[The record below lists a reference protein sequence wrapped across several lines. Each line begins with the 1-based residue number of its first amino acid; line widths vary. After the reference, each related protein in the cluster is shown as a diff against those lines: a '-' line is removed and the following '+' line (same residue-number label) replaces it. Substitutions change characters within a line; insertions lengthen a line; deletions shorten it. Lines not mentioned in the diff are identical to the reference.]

1 VSERL
6 CWVAVVSWS
15 CFESCW
21 NMGVPAFFRWISE
34 KYPKILIEVQEEKPF
49 LRHGVP
55 APIDATKPLPQ
66 GFEFDN
72 LYIDMNGVIHPCS
85 HPEDHPGASPR
96 LALHG
101 VAR

>member
-1 VSERL
+1 
-6 CWVAVVSWS
+6 
-15 CFESCW
+15 
-21 NMGVPAFFRWISE
+21 MGVPAFYRWLAE
-34 KYPKILIEVQEEKPF
+34 KYPKIVGELLEGRDKVVDGHIIPLDLTEPNPNDIEY
-49 LRHGVP
+49 
-55 APIDATKPLPQ
+55 
-66 GFEFDN
+66 DN